1 MGKLLTSLL
10 AAALTATTAVAQTQ
24 ETTPGAG
31 SQPSEWKRFWTE
43 NWFVQFGLDMSLQ
56 KPYGYDFADVFPNG
70 KTFGVDVAVGKW
82 FTPVLGIRGRLN
94 WENGIR
100 LFENDQANW
109 LAPFYEPGVNMD
121 RGGYMAFFGDIM
133 FSVHGLFCDY
143 DRDRLWTLALY
154 PRAGAE
160 WNFGSRKGSP
170 LLGLGLTNTF
180 RIGQRWSL
188 YVDAA
193 YNMVASGHVGRESG
207 ASTGTNYHSNG
218 YFDLNV
224 GAQLDLGQRGFKAAG
239 HDGGWQKSGW
249 FVQFGVDMTMQN
261 PYGSNF
267 MNTFPKGTT
276 FGIDVA
282 GGKWFTPEL
291 ALRLKASWDNGLL
304 KNTGVE
310 WVPPL
315 GPGNKNYEGGGF
327 VVLCGDV
334 MLQLNN
340 LFAGLNDERRWEINV
355 YPRAGIVSNRA
366 TNSGSPIVGLGVENT
381 YRLNHRWSLYAD
393 LDYQFTTSE
402 GAAGATGMDVHTGSN
417 GFLDLN
423 IGARL
428 DL

>member
-1 MGKLLTSLL
+1 MLL
-10 AAALTATTAVAQTQ
+10 AAALTSAATVYGQDAPTSAVQQT
-24 ETTPGAG
+24 
-31 SQPSEWKRFWTE
+31 EWQRFWQE

-56 KPYGYDFADVFPNG
+56 KPYGYDFSDVFPNG
-70 KTFGVDVAVGKW
+70 KTFGIDVAVGKW

-94 WENGIR
+94 WENGIK
-100 LFENDQANW
+100 LFENDHANW

-121 RGGYMAFFGDIM
+121 RGGYVAFYGDIM
-133 FSVHGLFCDY
+133 FNLHSLLWGYKQDRIWNLSV
-143 DRDRLWTLALY
+143 Y

-160 WNFGSRKGSP
+160 WNFGPRKGSP

-180 RIGQRWSL
+180 RISQRWSL

-207 ASTGTNYHSNG
+207 ANTGTNYHSNG
-218 YFDLNV
+218 YFDFNV
-224 GAQLDLGQRGFKAAG
+224 GAQLDLVRRGFSADEQSRERLKT
-239 HDGGWQKSGW
+239 GW
-249 FVQFGVDMTMQN
+249 FLQFGVDMTMQN

-267 MNTFPKGTT
+267 MHTFPKGTT

-291 ALRLKASWDNGLL
+291 ALRLKANWDNGLV

-315 GPGNKNYEGGGF
+315 GPGNENYKGGGF
-327 VVLCGDV
+327 MVLSGDV
-334 MLQLNN
+334 MVNLNN
-340 LFAGLNDERRWEINV
+340 LFAGIDDDRRWEISV
-355 YPRAGIVSNRA
+355 YPRAGIISNLA
-366 TNSGSPIVGLGVENT
+366 TSSGSPIVGLGVENT
-381 YRLNHRWSLYAD
+381 YRLNQRWSIYAD

-423 IGARL
+423 VGLRL